1 MGIHAT
7 PRIYDFAAA
16 KRLWARRTP
25 WRGDSTPSARPL
37 ADRRD
42 KHITIRST
50 DDPSSPVYCRLY
62 NTDCVTFHADGTIGI
77 TGYPSKSTVEF
88 IRGLVG
94 HYVDPLRLCEAYR
107 VHGGRVARGPNI
119 TLRLTGDYSPPV
131 EVVKSEPFEFYSLD
145 RKKVNALLK
154 SLRWRE
160 FRTWALTAF
169 DLLEGDTDDR
179 ARLYAAAEEAFPEI
193 FAEPRFDHIWVR
205 MPQQG
210 DAWVAAIRQSILRK
224 NIRSLRTTEQLH
236 YCKDEKE
243 YRRKIRAHLKAF

>member
-16 KRLWARRTP
+16 KRLWARTPP

-77 TGYPSKSTVEF
+77 TGYPSQSTVEF
-88 IRGLVG
+88 IRRVVG

-107 VHGGRVARGPNI
+107 VHGGRVVRGPNI
-119 TLRLTGDYSPPV
+119 TLRLTGDYSHPV
-131 EVVKSEPFEFYSLD
+131 DVVKSEPFKFYSLD
-145 RKKVNALLK
+145 RKKVNALFK
-154 SLRWRE
+154 DLRWRE
-160 FRTWALTAF
+160 FRTWALTAY
-169 DLLEGDTDDR
+169 DILDGHQDR
-179 ARLYAAAEEAFPEI
+179 DRLYDAALEAFPEI
-193 FAEPRFDHIWVR
+193 FAEPRFDPIWVR

-210 DAWVAAIRQSILRK
+210 DAWVAAIRQSILCK
-224 NIRSLRTTEQLH
+224 NIRSLCDVEEIP
-236 YCKDEKE
+236 YCTDEAE